1 MSTLGTTVLN
11 IADWAKRLD
20 PNGNTA
26 DVVNLL
32 SQDNEILTD
41 MLFMEANG
49 PTAHRTTRITGE
61 PTVGF
66 RTLNSGVTP
75 SKATTDQVDDSMG
88 IIETYSE
95 IDKDLCELNGNSAS
109 FRLSEERPFLS
120 AINKLAASTLLY
132 GDTTTNPERFLGLAP
147 RYSALTSGNY
157 DNSMISAGGSGSDNT
172 SIWLVVWGQNTVHGI
187 FPKGSKAGI
196 VQEDKGIVT
205 VETATGIGG
214 GRMEAY
220 RTRWQWKLGLSVRD
234 WRYIVRVCNIDTSLL
249 VANSSPVDLI
259 YLMSRTLDR
268 IPSFGMGKPVFYMN
282 RTVFS
287 WLRVQALAK
296 SANCLEVESALDQFG
311 NPISGGL
318 KFMGIPIR
326 RVDQILGTEAT
337 IA

>member
-1 MSTLGTTVLN
+1 MATLGTTVLN

-20 PNGNTA
+20 PQGNTA

-66 RTLNSGVTP
+66 RTLNAGVTP
-75 SKATTDQVDDSMG
+75 SKATTDQVDDAMG

-95 IDKDLCELNGNSAS
+95 IDKDLCELNGNTAA

-120 AINKLAASTLLY
+120 AINKLAAATLLY
-132 GDTTTNPERFLGLAP
+132 GDQTVNPERFTGFAP
-147 RYSALTSGNY
+147 RYNALTSGNY
-157 DNSMISAGGSGSDNT
+157 DNSMITAGGSGSDNT

-196 VQEDKGIVT
+196 VQEDKGVVT

-234 WRYIVRVCNIDTSLL
+234 WRYVVRICNIDTSLL

-259 YLMSRTLDR
+259 ILLSRMFDR
-268 IPSFGMGKPVFYMN
+268 IPSFGMGRPVLYCN

-296 SANCLEVESALDQFG
+296 SNAALSTSDALDQFG
-311 NPISGGL
+311 NVIKGGL
-318 KFMGIPIR
+318 NFQGVPIR

>member
-1 MSTLGTTVLN
+1 MATLGGTVLN

-20 PNGNTA
+20 PNGNTSE
-26 DVVNLL
+26 VINLL

-49 PTAHRTTRITGE
+49 PTSHRSTRITGE
-61 PTVGF
+61 PTVAF
-66 RTLNSGVTP
+66 RTLNAGVTP
-75 SKATTDQVDDSMG
+75 SKATTDQVDDTMG

-95 IDKDLCELNGNSAS
+95 IDKDLCELNGNTAS

-120 AINKLAASTLLY
+120 AINKLAAETLIY
-132 GDTTTNPERFLGLAP
+132 GNTNTSPEKFLGFAP
-147 RYSALTSGNY
+147 RFSALTSGNY
-157 DNSMISAGGSGSDNT
+157 DNSMITAGGSGSDNT
-172 SIWLVVWGQNTVHGI
+172 SIWMVVWGQNTVHGI

-196 VQEDKGIVT
+196 VQEDKGVVT

-234 WRYIVRVCNIDTSLL
+234 WRYVVRICNIDTSLL

-259 YLMSRTLDR
+259 NLMSRMFDR
-268 IPSFGMGKPVFYMN
+268 IPSFGMGRPVIYCN

-296 SANCLEVESALDQFG
+296 SNYALDAVSALDQFG

-318 KFMGIPIR
+318 NFMGVPIR
-326 RVDQILGTEAT
+326 RVDQILANEAT